1 MKIITL
7 AILAILIIFMVM
19 DFSYQFNNTVKLIVY
34 LPLLIIGI
42 GIYLYNSDVNITKK
56 KTEDSEE

>member
-19 DFSYQFNNTVKLIVY
+19 DFSYQFSNTIKFIVY

-42 GIYLYNSDVNITKK
+42 VIYLYNSDVNITKK
-56 KTEDSEE
+56 KTEDSEK

>member
-19 DFSYQFNNTVKLIVY
+19 DFSYQFSNTVKLIVY